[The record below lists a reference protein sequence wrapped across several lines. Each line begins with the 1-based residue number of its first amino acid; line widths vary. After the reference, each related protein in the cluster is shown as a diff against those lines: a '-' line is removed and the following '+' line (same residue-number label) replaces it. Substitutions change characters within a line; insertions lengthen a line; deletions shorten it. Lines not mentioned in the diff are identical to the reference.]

1 MYDTGTP
8 KPVFCDNVEGWDGVQ
23 DAGSGGVQK
32 GGAYVHLWPIH
43 ADLWQ
48 NHNIIT

>member
-23 DAGSGGVQK
+23 DAGSRGVQK
-32 GGAYVHLWPIH
+32 GGGICTPMA
-43 ADLWQ
+43 
-48 NHNIIT
+48 NSC

>member
-23 DAGSGGVQK
+23 DAGSRGVQK
-32 GGAYVHLWPIH
+32 GGGYMYTYGQFMLIYGKTTT
-43 ADLWQ
+43 L
-48 NHNIIT
+48 